1 MARTKISLAT
11 QVEDQLSPTLIA
23 QDASNRLTTDAEK
36 TGWNA
41 KAETTAATPATNG
54 LMSAADKAKLNGVE
68 ASANNYSHP
77 ATHSLDI
84 ITETTTKKI
93 LTDVERTKLAGVENN
108 ANNYSHPASH
118 PATMITEDAS
128 HRFATDTEKSTWN
141 GKANNTVA
149 TTGANG
155 LMAAADKAKIDGVEA
170 NANNYSHPASHPA
183 TMITEDATHRFAT
196 DAEKTAWNAKL
207 DKAGGTV
214 TGNLAVSGDLTV
226 NGTTTAINTVDLEIE
241 DNVIVLNANQTGTP
255 PTTLR
260 SGIEVERGEAPN
272 VKLQFNENT
281 DKWEVTENGTTFH
294 NIAKEDDSRF
304 LTTAQ
309 KTAATREASAS
320 QNGLMSTAQA
330 SKLDGV
336 ASNANNYTLPTAS
349 VSVLGGVKVGQSLN
363 INTGVL
369 DAPAAT
375 VGQAGVIK
383 YPRTETF
390 TGTGSQAGFTVAAD
404 IGGYLAVYLSGL
416 RQTPTDDYTVAGKTI
431 TFLAAPL
438 VGQKIVIDY
447 IAA

>member
-11 QVEDQLSPTLIA
+11 LVEDQLSPSAVA
-23 QDASNRLTTDAEK
+23 QDASNCFTTDSEK
-36 TGWNA
+36 SGWSA
-41 KAETTAATPATNG
+41 KAETTAATPSTDG

-93 LTDVERTKLAGVENN
+93 LTDVEWTKLAGVENN

-118 PATMITEDAS
+118 PATMVTEDAS

-155 LMAAADKAKIDGVEA
+155 LMAAADKAKLDGVEA

-196 DAEKTAWNAKL
+196 DAEKSAWNAKL
-207 DKAGGTV
+207 NAAGGT
-214 TGNLAVSGDLTV
+214 VSGDLTV
-226 NGTTTAINTVDLEIE
+226 SGNLTINGTTTAIDTTNLEIE
-241 DNVIVLNANQTGTP
+241 DNVVVLNKNQTGVP
-255 PTTLR
+255 PTMLR
-260 SGIEVERGEAPN
+260 SGIEVERGDSPN
-272 VKLQFNENT
+272 VKLQFNELN
-281 DKWEVTENGTTFH
+281 DKWEVTEDGTTFH
-294 NIAKEDDSRF
+294 SIAKEDDSRF
-304 LTTAQ
+304 LSTAQ
-309 KTAATREASAS
+309 KTAATRDATAA
-320 QNGLMSTAQA
+320 QNGLMSAAYA
-330 SKLDGV
+330 SKLGGV
-336 ASNANNYTLPTAS
+336 AANANNYSLPTAS
-349 VSVLGGVKVGQSLN
+349 GSTLGGVKVGSSLN
-363 INTGVL
+363 IDVGVL
-369 DAPAAT
+369 DVPVAA

-390 TGTGSQAGFTVAAD
+390 SGTGSQTGFTVAAD

-431 TFLAAPL
+431 TFLNPPL

-447 IAA
+447 IAS